1 MDNINNTGTVAG
13 SEGGRTNNQVQITAS
28 LLQEAY
34 MHGCKNNNELT
45 PDSLQSL
52 GWDKSVIVRVLN
64 IFTERRL
71 CCVRRNKQVGIL
83 SSENNKV
90 VFQLRTEDV
99 AFKLN
104 KLSNEEYLVFCSIED
119 AGNQGIWTADIRKIT
134 GLQTHQVQRAVK
146 VLCNDWNLI
155 RPVKSIHVKNRKV
168 YILSSLEPSKE
179 LDGGTFYENGEF
191 DMNLVDIIKEKIIS
205 FLESRRKCT
214 FNEILEFINCDMSI
228 DSSSNKK
235 NISLSDLQT
244 VISILIS
251 ELKILCMKG
260 SNHSSSSISTL
271 GLNIGSITSYSSI
284 SGIHKNNQS
293 IGNNNSLTNSGS
305 NSNQSEVLYMPLK
318 WPFSLSIVEEV
329 ETVPC
334 LSCPVFSTCSWSFK
348 SQITPCPQNC
358 KYIDDYICGLETNS
372 SVFQDKN
379 TSVADDS

>member
-1 MDNINNTGTVAG
+1 MNNSNTGTVTGNA
-13 SEGGRTNNQVQITAS
+13 EGRTHSQTQITAS

-45 PDSLQSL
+45 PESLQSL
-52 GWDKSVIVRVLN
+52 GWSKSVIVRVLN

-71 CCVRRNKQVGIL
+71 CCVKRNKQVGLL
-83 SSENNKV
+83 SAANNKV

-191 DMNLVDIIKEKIIS
+191 DMNFVDLIKEKIIS

-214 FNEILEFINCDMSI
+214 AHEILEFINCDMSI
-228 DSSSNKK
+228 DSSSDKK

-251 ELKILCMKG
+251 ELKILCVKG
-260 SNHSSSSISTL
+260 YNHNSISSL
-271 GLNIGSITSYSSI
+271 GLNAGSISASSSI
-284 SGIHKNNQS
+284 SGIQINNQS
-293 IGNNNSLTNSGS
+293 ICNNGSLINTGNNS
-305 NSNQSEVLYMPLK
+305 NKSEVLYMPLK
-318 WPFSLSIVEEV
+318 WPFSLSISEEA

-358 KYIDDYICGLETNS
+358 KYIDDYICSLETTS
-372 SVFQDKN
+372 LDFQDKN
-379 TSVADDS
+379 ALVSDDLED